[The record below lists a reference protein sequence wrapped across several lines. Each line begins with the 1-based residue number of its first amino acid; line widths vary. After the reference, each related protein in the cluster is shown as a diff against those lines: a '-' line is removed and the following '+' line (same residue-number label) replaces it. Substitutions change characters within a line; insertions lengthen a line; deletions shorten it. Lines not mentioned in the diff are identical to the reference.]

1 VSAEPDR
8 PANARQSASPEGPF
22 ASGNALE
29 HRRKGAWLWSR
40 STLLGLGV
48 FVAFFL
54 LSLTKIGSFTQ
65 DESEYHFPTL
75 LNFYQNGWAA
85 MLNDRYAA
93 ANTPLPYL
101 LIALLAKVMGPS
113 LLLARLVTALVSF
126 ASFLLA
132 KALLER
138 RRASPFAV
146 AALLFFPYFFVNSFV
161 FYAVNFGVLFLLA
174 GLLVLQKA
182 RPGGAG
188 FFLAGTFFSAA
199 VMCQQFYLVVPVAVA
214 MHRML
219 EQLRSPALRR
229 AGWIADE
236 FIASVLLLAPL
247 LAPFA
252 LFAAWGGITH
262 VNFRV
267 HSVMFS
273 PTNIT
278 GILFVVGFYFF
289 PYVLQVRREIPWAQ
303 WLVVLA
309 ASIAMVVLF
318 RPTYSD
324 VQGPGL
330 FTGLVLHL
338 VDIVQKRQ
346 PIAAWL
352 LLTLL
357 VMAGMLAVWALGRS
371 LRDSWERL
379 LFVIA
384 AVLTIP
390 YWMNSQMGERHLL
403 GLMVVLLLLV
413 LPRFDE
419 LPARIYSGSIGLLG
433 VSYFFYWIFI
443 KFS

>member
-1 VSAEPDR
+1 MSAEPQSR
-8 PANARQSASPEGPF
+8 AKAPQSAPPQGSSIAGEPPEH
-22 ASGNALE
+22 SE
-29 HRRKGAWLWSR
+29 QGARLWSR
-40 STLLGLGV
+40 PAILGLGV
-48 FVAFFL
+48 FAAFFL

-101 LIALLAKVMGPS
+101 IVALLAKVTGPS
-113 LLLARLVTALVSF
+113 LLLARLVTVMASF

-132 KALLER
+132 KTLLDR
-138 RRASPFAV
+138 RGASSLAV
-146 AALLFFPYFFVNSFV
+146 AALVFFPYYFASSFV

-174 GLLVLQKA
+174 GLLVLQRA
-182 RPGGAG
+182 QLGMAG
-188 FFLAGTFFSAA
+188 NLLAGTFFSAA
-199 VMCQQFYLVVPVAVA
+199 VLCQQFYLVVPAA
-214 MHRML
+214 
-219 EQLRSPALRR
+219 
-229 AGWIADE
+229 
-236 FIASVLLLAPL
+236 VLLHRLLERLKTPTPHRAVSITSELTSCALLLVPL

-289 PYVLQVRREIPWAQ
+289 PYVLQVRREISWGH
-303 WLVVLA
+303 WLVVLV
-309 ASIAMVVLF
+309 ASIAMVTWF
-318 RPTYSD
+318 RPGYSD
-324 VQGPGL
+324 VQGHGL

-338 VDIVQKRQ
+338 VEIVRKHQ
-346 PIAAWL
+346 PLAATA
-352 LLTLL
+352 LLTTL
-357 VMAGMLAVWALGRS
+357 VMSGMLSLWTLGRS
-371 LRDSWERL
+371 LRDAWEHL
-379 LFVIA
+379 LFVVA
-384 AVLTIP
+384 LVLTIP

-403 GLMVVLLLLV
+403 GLMVVLFILV
-413 LPRFDE
+413 LPRFE
-419 LPARIYSGSIGLLG
+419 EVPSRWYSGLVGMLG
-433 VSYFFYWIFI
+433 VSYFCYWIFI